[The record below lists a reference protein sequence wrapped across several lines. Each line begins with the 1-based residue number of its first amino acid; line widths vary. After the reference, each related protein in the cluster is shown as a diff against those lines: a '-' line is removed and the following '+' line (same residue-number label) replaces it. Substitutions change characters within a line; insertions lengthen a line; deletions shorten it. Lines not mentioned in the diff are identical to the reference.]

1 MTRTTS
7 PSSPKVFVIS
17 TTYFGYFIPY
27 SFPHLELRLLLP
39 IWSKIYLRKHEFQ
52 FLKKLTDLVSS
63 LNCYIFQSNDTT
75 FYSHGRLQL
84 TVLLP
89 FASQLQHLLVTPTI
103 WNYLSSRSFLSVT
116 VVIHFPLL
124 WMRGWESRRWGLHNR
139 FFSVL
144 LCCCCFCGGCII
156 DFFQSCYVV
165 VVFLC
170 SFSFTKYIPLTLAYL
185 LLKMSPC
192 MLCQGWGSNWWT
204 RLP

>member
-63 LNCYIFQSNDTT
+63 LTCYIFQSNDTT

-84 TVLLP
+84 IILLS
-89 FASQLQHLLVTPTI
+89 FASQLQHLFVTWTI
-103 WNYLSSRSFLSVT
+103 KNYLSSLSFLRVT
-116 VVIHFPLL
+116 IVIHLPLL
-124 WMRGWESRRWGLHNR
+124 WMRSWESRRWGVAWSK
-139 FFSVL
+139 FFFRSFL
-144 LCCCCFCGGCII
+144 LCCSCFP
-156 DFFQSCYVV
+156 FF
-165 VVFLC
+165 
-170 SFSFTKYIPLTLAYL
+170 FTKYIPLTLAYL
-185 LLKMSPC
+185 LLNMSPY
-192 MLCQGWGSNWWT
+192 MLCHGWGSNWWT
-204 RLP
+204 LLS

>member
-39 IWSKIYLRKHEFQ
+39 IWSKFYLRKHEFQ
-52 FLKKLTDLVSS
+52 LLKKLTDLVSS

-103 WNYLSSRSFLSVT
+103 WNYLSSGSFLSVT
-116 VVIHFPLL
+116 IVIHFPLL
-124 WMRGWESRRWGLHNR
+124 WMRGWESRRWGVAQSI
-139 FFSVL
+139 FFSL
-144 LCCCCFCGGCII
+144 
-156 DFFQSCYVV
+156 SCYV

-170 SFSFTKYIPLTLAYL
+170 SFSFKKYIPLTLAYL
-185 LLKMSPC
+185 LLNMSPC